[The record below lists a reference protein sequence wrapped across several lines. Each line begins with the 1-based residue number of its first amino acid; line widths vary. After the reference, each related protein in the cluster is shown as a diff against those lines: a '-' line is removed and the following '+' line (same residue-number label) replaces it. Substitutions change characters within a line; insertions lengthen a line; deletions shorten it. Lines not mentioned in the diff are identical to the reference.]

1 MKDWISN
8 QGELTGQILGFAGNA
23 LLALAI
29 FFIGKWLARRV
40 VDIGKRVALERGLE
54 KTVGGFLS
62 NIIYIAL
69 LAMVIIA
76 AMSQLG
82 VPTASFIAILGAAG
96 LAIGLA
102 LQGSLSNFASGV
114 LLVTFQPCKI
124 GDYIEAGG
132 ASGTVTDITVFSTT
146 LVTPDQRTITVPNSS
161 VLSGP
166 IVNYSTSPSR
176 RLDLVIGV
184 SYDADIESVKTLL
197 RDVVEADDRVLK
209 AHPVQIGINELAD
222 SAMQFTVRPWVSSG
236 DYLNLKFDLHEKIKN
251 AFDSAGIGIPYPQM
265 DINITSA
272 SESQ

>member
-1 MKDWISN
+1 MKDWITN
-8 QGELTGQILGFAGNA
+8 QGELPGQILGFASNAALA
-23 LLALAI
+23 LLI
-29 FFIGKWLARRV
+29 FLIGKWVARRL
-40 VDIGKRVALERGLE
+40 VDIGKRAALERGIE

-62 NIIYIAL
+62 NIVYIAL

-76 AMSQLG
+76 AMARLG

-114 LLVTFQPCKI
+114 LLVAFQPCKI

-184 SYDADIESVKTLL
+184 SYDADIASVKSLL
-197 RDVVEADDRVLK
+197 RDVVEADERVLK
-209 AHPVQIGINELAD
+209 AHPVQIGISELAD
-222 SAMQFTVRPWVSSG
+222 SSMLFTVRPWVSSG
-236 DYLNLKFDLHEKIKN
+236 DYLSLKFDLHEKIKN
-251 AFDSAGIGIPYPQM
+251 AFDLAGIGIPYPQM
-265 DINITSA
+265 DINVTTV